1 MSVVEQ
7 KFSLPKK
14 RGLKERLR
22 AIWEM
27 TPRLLKM
34 DNPQKVFQGLITAFQ
49 PEQELEQIK
58 IDVKRAPRYKQSQF
72 RRALTKEFKEKLLTQ
87 KVGIA
92 KIQTELESF
101 IRQNQEA
108 MPGEL
113 FEVVAKKAPEYK
125 LNGIQLDE
133 FRKAIVKYVENHRTI
148 QKYLEDY
155 KKRFPKDW
163 QREFFKDLFGR
174 YPQCRIE
181 LVIKPMALFWRC
193 WDVEDFVLGV
203 VKDKERRE
211 KAREWLGYNISKKTL
226 PGLEGLVN
234 MQNAFERPKVVEAA
248 KTIVHEEWHSE
259 QKIIPVLTSEKK
271 ISKARLKD
279 LSPESPI
286 EKVQET
292 VFDELTIWLALFKKG
307 AQNEILARLRE
318 GEKVEGIKNSLV
330 GGYDFFEDY
339 EVEKKL
345 KEGLVNQCGHAYE
358 NMVGAIVKNYQ
369 RIYKCSLPRVF
380 VALAELADF
389 FPGRRDELI
398 ALLSLEPLDK
408 WPRLAR
414 LINEIESSGADDDKN
429 KRENIEYL

>member
-1 MSVVEQ
+1 MIAEQ
-7 KFSLPKK
+7 KFDLPKK

-22 AIWEM
+22 AIWEI

-34 DNPQKVFQGLITAFQ
+34 DNPRKIFQGLITAFQ

-58 IDVKRAPRYKQSQF
+58 MDVKWAPRYKQSRF
-72 RRALTKEFKEKLLTQ
+72 RRALMKGFKEKLLTQ

-92 KIQTELESF
+92 KIQVELESF

-108 MPGEL
+108 TPGEL
-113 FEVVAKKAPEYK
+113 FEVVAKKTPEYK
-125 LNGIQLDE
+125 LNGMQLDE

-155 KKRFPKDW
+155 KKRFPEDW

-174 YPQCRIE
+174 YPQARIE

-203 VKDKERRE
+203 KDREKRE
-211 KAREWLGYNISKKTL
+211 KAKEWLGYNIPEKTL
-226 PGLEGLVN
+226 PGLEKLVS
-234 MQNAFERPKVVEAA
+234 MQNAFKKPKVVEAA
-248 KTIVHEEWHSE
+248 KDVAHEEWHSE
-259 QKIIPVLTSEKK
+259 EKIIPVLASERK

-292 VFDELTIWLALFKKG
+292 VSNELTIWLAFFKKR

-318 GEKVEGIKNSLV
+318 REKVEDIKNSLV

-358 NMVGAIVKNYQ
+358 NMVGAVVKSCQ
-369 RIYKCSLPRVF
+369 RIYKGSLPGIF
-380 VALAELADF
+380 VTLAKLAEF
-389 FPGRRDELI
+389 FSGRRDELI
-398 ALLSLEPLDK
+398 ALLALEPLDK